1 MRPLRVTAV
10 AVLALLF
17 SAVPAQASFHLMRVN
32 EVMLSTGGNT
42 GAQFVELIDSSDEPF
57 PSGSGPYKVVVYD
70 ANGTKV
76 GAHTIS
82 TALLQ
87 GRDNTQP
94 LLIST
99 PAADAALGVTGDE
112 ALDVA
117 LPSTGQLC
125 YTAGSSEAP
134 IDCVAWG
141 CIVTPVASSAER
153 VPAPPDG
160 ESVQRQGVGS
170 STFQLAQPTPKAQNV
185 AGSTAQPCVGGGAP
199 SNVFTIRGAKSLKTG
214 SVAVT
219 VKVAGPGSVTAKDAG
234 AGRKRFKTVKVT
246 ASAAGRVTLTLKPS
260 SAARKLIA
268 KRGKLRA
275 KARITFAPT
284 GGKPASHTT
293 SVVFRKPKA

>member
-1 MRPLRVTAV
+1 MRPVRIA
-10 AVLALLF
+10 AIVLFVMLL
-17 SAVPAQASFHLMRVN
+17 SAVPAHASFHLMRVN
-32 EVMLSTGGNT
+32 ELMLSTGGNA
-42 GAQFVELIDSSDEPF
+42 GAQFVELIDPSDEPF

-70 ANGTKV
+70 ASGVKL

-125 YTAGSSEAP
+125 YTTGSSESMIA
-134 IDCVAWG
+134 CVAWG
-141 CIVTPVASSAER
+141 CIATPVESAVR
-153 VPAPPDG
+153 VPAPPDA
-160 ESVQRQGVGS
+160 ESVQRQGVNAS
-170 STFQLAQPTPKAQNV
+170 VFQLGQPTPKAQNV
-185 AGSTAQPCVGGGAP
+185 AGSTAEPCPGGGGP
-199 SNVFTIRGAKSLKTG
+199 SNAFTVKGAKSLTSG
-214 SVAVT
+214 FVAVT
-219 VKVAGPGSVTAKDAG
+219 VNVAGPGVVTAKDAG
-234 AGRKRFKTVKVT
+234 AGKKRFKTVKVT
-246 ASAAGRVTLTLKPS
+246 ASAAGRVKVTLKPS

-268 KRGKLRA
+268 KHGKLKA
-275 KARITFAPT
+275 KALITFAPT

-293 SVVFRKPKA
+293 NVVFKKPKH